1 MRNFSQ
7 KEIETIRFGSGLF
20 HLALEKTSLQM
31 DFTYVSK
38 VLSWVAESIFYRN
51 DEEQFLNFLVRYT
64 KRFTEDRF

>member
-1 MRNFSQ
+1 
-7 KEIETIRFGSGLF
+7 
-20 HLALEKTSLQM
+20 M

-51 DEEQFLNFLVRYT
+51 DEEQFFNFLVRYT